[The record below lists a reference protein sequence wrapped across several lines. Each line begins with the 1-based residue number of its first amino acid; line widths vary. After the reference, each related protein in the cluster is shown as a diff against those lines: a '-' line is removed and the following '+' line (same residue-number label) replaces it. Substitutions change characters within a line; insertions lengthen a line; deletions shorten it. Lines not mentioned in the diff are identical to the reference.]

1 LSQQVGVSLVRV
13 VITLLEGVGIN
24 ASGLAL
30 TEAEGRLDSGVI
42 SGLVSLLEGKVVSR
56 S

>member
-1 LSQQVGVSLVRV
+1 MVRV
-13 VITLLEGVGIN
+13 VITLLEGVRIN

-30 TEAEGRLDSGVI
+30 SEAEGSLDRGVI
-42 SGLVSLLEGKVVSR
+42 GGLVSLLEGKVVSR